1 MNLMLI
7 RKSNV
12 VNGVI
17 TRRMCSMYSMKF
29 VNAETKYQLSG
40 MLSAVVA
47 QHSLFQVNNQIMW
60 VISLLDEGAR
70 PIVLSPN
77 CFSRIS
83 LFCSNSGVTLSSVN
97 PWMLTL
103 TFSVDEKEAGIWLK
117 TFVEWLMDPDL
128 K

>member
-1 MNLMLI
+1 MSSMLI
-7 RKSNV
+7 RKSNF

-17 TRRMCSMYSMKF
+17 TRRMCSMYSMKS

-47 QHSLFQVNNQIMW
+47 QHSLFPVNNQITW
-60 VISLLDEGAR
+60 AISLLDAEAR

-77 CFSRIS
+77 FFSKIS

-97 PWMLTL
+97 PWTLTL
-103 TFSVDEKEAGIWLK
+103 TFSWGEKRAQFWLE
-117 TFVEWLMDPDL
+117 TFIEWLMDPDL
-128 K
+128 Q